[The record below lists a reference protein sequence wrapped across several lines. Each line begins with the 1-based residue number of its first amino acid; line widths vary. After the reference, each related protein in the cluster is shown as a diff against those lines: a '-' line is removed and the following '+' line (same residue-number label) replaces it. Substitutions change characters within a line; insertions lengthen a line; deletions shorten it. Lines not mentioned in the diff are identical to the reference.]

1 MSESQPA
8 EEPAPELTGG
18 EEAAISNAVMSESQP
33 AAKFALEL
41 IGRSSQLTEA
51 ATLTKN
57 AGVADVSRVLQV
69 IVAVAFV
76 SYRRCTRLRDDSVFY
91 IVSKS
96 DRCVFAS
103 LAVRTPGC
111 H

>member
-33 AAKFALEL
+33 AAEIALEL

-51 ATLTKN
+51 AKLTKN

-76 SYRRCTRLRDDSVFY
+76 SYRRC
-91 IVSKS
+91 I
-96 DRCVFAS
+96 
-103 LAVRTPGC
+103 RTAA
-111 H
+111 